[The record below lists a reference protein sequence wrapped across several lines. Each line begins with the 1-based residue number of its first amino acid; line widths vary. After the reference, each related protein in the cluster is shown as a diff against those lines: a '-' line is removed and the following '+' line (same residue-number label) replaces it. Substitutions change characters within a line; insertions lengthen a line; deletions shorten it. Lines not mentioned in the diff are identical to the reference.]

1 MCDKVE
7 ITPVFTQFPSREDE
21 LRAVIA
27 QLQAQE
33 YAKDNKVAELECAVD
48 TLQETVHVL
57 QHEASLDTIS
67 ALVEQYKAVQPAL
80 AQSKMEAKALQD
92 VGKGYK
98 RAPRD

>member
-1 MCDKVE
+1 
-7 ITPVFTQFPSREDE
+7 QFPSREDE